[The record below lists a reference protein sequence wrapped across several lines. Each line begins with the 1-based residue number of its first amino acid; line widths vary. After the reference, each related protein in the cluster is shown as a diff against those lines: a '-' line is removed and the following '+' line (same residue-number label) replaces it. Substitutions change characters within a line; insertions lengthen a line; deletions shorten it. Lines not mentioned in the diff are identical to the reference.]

1 MRSICKEG
9 RHPWLLHYF
18 DDMGKKCLQGSDRT
32 GPPEKQESNES
43 HVQSLYRPNFTS
55 KIPSD
60 SNDIMLDCR
69 WPNEEGFEIGQ
80 MLLQISA

>member
-1 MRSICKEG
+1 MTWAKSACKGQTERG
-9 RHPWLLHYF
+9 LLKSRNQ
-18 DDMGKKCLQGSDRT
+18 MNLMS
-32 GPPEKQESNES
+32 
-43 HVQSLYRPNFTS
+43 SLYRPNITS